1 MGMADPGAGTVPVDE
16 RRGEHRA
23 CKDRRKGAEM
33 AESERKLGGI
43 ATRVLLE
50 NDRVK
55 IWEMDLAPGEESD
68 IHEHTMDY
76 ILVVLEGDKIAGVP
90 QEDSAGLYNEYVE
103 VDVSPGEYFWIEKG
117 GIETA
122 RNIGKKRYREIAIE
136 LKD

>member
-1 MGMADPGAGTVPVDE
+1 V
-16 RRGEHRA
+16 
-23 CKDRRKGAEM
+23 AET
-33 AESERKLGGI
+33 ERKLGGI

-90 QEDSAGLYNEYVE
+90 QEDSAGLYNQYVE
-103 VDVSPGEYFWIEKG
+103 VDVNPGDYFWIEKG

>member
-1 MGMADPGAGTVPVDE
+1 MAKGQKVTGDVGT
-16 RRGEHRA
+16 
-23 CKDRRKGAEM
+23 
-33 AESERKLGGI
+33 KLI
-43 ATRVLLE
+43 LE

-76 ILVVLEGDKIAGVP
+76 ILVVLEGDRIAGVP
-90 QEDSAGLYNEYVE
+90 QEDSTGLYNEYVE
-103 VDVSPGEYFWIEKG
+103 VDVTPGDHFYIEKG

-122 RNIGKKRYREIAIE
+122 RNVGKKRYREIAIE

>member
-1 MGMADPGAGTVPVDE
+1 MPQ
-16 RRGEHRA
+16 
-23 CKDRRKGAEM
+23 
-33 AESERKLGGI
+33 SERVLGDI
-43 ATRVLLE
+43 ATRLLLE

-76 ILVVLEGDKIAGVP
+76 MLVIIEGDRIAGVP
-90 QEDSAGLYNEYVE
+90 EPDSKGLYNQYIEA
-103 VDVSPGEYFWIEKG
+103 DVHPGEYFFIEKG

-122 RNIGKKRYREIAIE
+122 RNIGKKRYYEIAIE

>member
-1 MGMADPGAGTVPVDE
+1 
-16 RRGEHRA
+16 
-23 CKDRRKGAEM
+23 M
-33 AESERKLGGI
+33 AETERTLGGI

-90 QEDSAGLYNEYVE
+90 QEDSAGLYNQYVE
-103 VDVSPGEYFWIEKG
+103 VDVNPGDHFWIEKG

-122 RNIGKKRYREIAIE
+122 RNIGQKRYREIAIE

>member
-1 MGMADPGAGTVPVDE
+1 MAD
-16 RRGEHRA
+16 
-23 CKDRRKGAEM
+23 
-33 AESERKLGGI
+33 SERELGGI
-43 ATRVLLE
+43 ATRVLME

-90 QEDSAGLYNEYVE
+90 QEDSAGLYNQYVE
-103 VDVSPGEYFWIEKG
+103 VDVTPGQHFWIEKG

-122 RNIGKKRYREIAIE
+122 RNIGTKRYREIAIE

>member
-1 MGMADPGAGTVPVDE
+1 MADSD
-16 RRGEHRA
+16 
-23 CKDRRKGAEM
+23 
-33 AESERKLGGI
+33 RKLGGI
-43 ATRVLLE
+43 ATRVLME

-90 QEDSAGLYNEYVE
+90 QDDSAGLYNEYVE
-103 VDVSPGEYFWIEKG
+103 VDVSPGEHFWIEKG

-122 RNIGKKRYREIAIE
+122 RNIGTKRYREIAIE

>member
-1 MGMADPGAGTVPVDE
+1 V
-16 RRGEHRA
+16 
-23 CKDRRKGAEM
+23 
-33 AESERKLGGI
+33 LGDI
-43 ATRVLLE
+43 ATRLLME

-55 IWEMDLAPGEESD
+55 IWEMDLAPGEESA

-76 ILVVLEGDKIAGVP
+76 ILVLLEGDRIAGVP
-90 QEDSAGLYNEYVE
+90 EPDSAGPYNEYIEADVE
-103 VDVSPGEYFWIEKG
+103 PGHYFYIEKG

>member
-1 MGMADPGAGTVPVDE
+1 VTQ
-16 RRGEHRA
+16 
-23 CKDRRKGAEM
+23 
-33 AESERKLGGI
+33 SERVLGDI
-43 ATRVLLE
+43 ATRLLME

-68 IHEHTMDY
+68 VHEHTMDY
-76 ILVVLEGDKIAGVP
+76 ILVVLEGDRIAGVP
-90 QEDSAGLYNEYVE
+90 EPDSAGFYNEYLEADVE
-103 VDVSPGEYFWIEKG
+103 SGNYFYVEKG

>member
-1 MGMADPGAGTVPVDE
+1 MTEPE
-16 RRGEHRA
+16 RV
-23 CKDRRKGAEM
+23 
-33 AESERKLGGI
+33 LGGI

-76 ILVVLEGDKIAGVP
+76 ILVVIEGDRIAGVP
-90 QEDSAGLYNEYVE
+90 QEDSAGKYNEYLDVE
-103 VDVSPGEYFWIEKG
+103 VNPGDHFYIARG

-122 RNIGKKRYREIAIE
+122 RNTGKRRYREIAIE

>member
-1 MGMADPGAGTVPVDE
+1 
-16 RRGEHRA
+16 
-23 CKDRRKGAEM
+23 M
-33 AESERKLGGI
+33 AETERKLGGI

-76 ILVVLEGDKIAGVP
+76 ILVVLEGDRIAGVP
-90 QEDSAGLYNEYVE
+90 QQDSAGLYNQYVE
-103 VDVSPGEYFWIEKG
+103 VDVNPGDYFWIEKG

>member
-1 MGMADPGAGTVPVDE
+1 MTQ
-16 RRGEHRA
+16 
-23 CKDRRKGAEM
+23 
-33 AESERKLGGI
+33 SERVLGGI

-55 IWEMDLAPGEESD
+55 IWEMDLAPGEDSA

-76 ILVVLEGDKIAGVP
+76 ILVVIDGDRIAGVP
-90 QEDSAGLYNEYVE
+90 EPDSAGFYNEYLE
-103 VDVSPGEYFWIEKG
+103 ADVQPGDYFYIEKG

>member
-1 MGMADPGAGTVPVDE
+1 MGD
-16 RRGEHRA
+16 
-23 CKDRRKGAEM
+23 
-33 AESERKLGGI
+33 I
-43 ATRVLLE
+43 ATRLLVE

-55 IWEMDLAPGEESD
+55 IWEMDLSPGEESA

-76 ILVVLEGDKIAGVP
+76 ILVVIDGDRIAGVP
-90 QEDSAGLYNEYVE
+90 EPDSAGPYNEYLE
-103 VDVSPGEYFWIEKG
+103 ADVKPGDYFFIEKG

>member
-1 MGMADPGAGTVPVDE
+1 
-16 RRGEHRA
+16 
-23 CKDRRKGAEM
+23 
-33 AESERKLGGI
+33 
-43 ATRVLLE
+43 LE

-76 ILVVLEGDKIAGVP
+76 ILVVLEGDRIAGVP

-103 VDVSPGEYFWIEKG
+103 VDVTPGHHFYIEKG

-122 RNIGKKRYREIAIE
+122 RNVGKKRYREIAIE

>member
-1 MGMADPGAGTVPVDE
+1 MAD
-16 RRGEHRA
+16 
-23 CKDRRKGAEM
+23 
-33 AESERKLGGI
+33 SERKLGGI
-43 ATRVLLE
+43 ATRVLME

-90 QEDSAGLYNEYVE
+90 QEDSAGLYNQYVE
-103 VDVSPGEYFWIEKG
+103 VDVTPGQHFWIEKG

-122 RNIGKKRYREIAIE
+122 RNIGTKRYREIAIE

>member
-1 MGMADPGAGTVPVDE
+1 MTQ
-16 RRGEHRA
+16 
-23 CKDRRKGAEM
+23 
-33 AESERKLGGI
+33 SERVLGGI

-55 IWEMDLAPGEESD
+55 IWEMDLAPGEDSA

-76 ILVVLEGDKIAGVP
+76 ILVVIDGDRIAGVP
-90 QEDSAGLYNEYVE
+90 EPDSAGFYNEYLE
-103 VDVSPGEYFWIEKG
+103 ADVQPGDYFFIEKG